1 MLHFVPRAMTVHGA
15 NPAVKKASVER
26 PALYIALMIT
36 NVVMANNVA
45 MASARRGALI
55 LVLAPLLELVGNKAK
70 L

>member
-1 MLHFVPRAMTVHGA
+1 MTVHGA
-15 NPAVKKASVER
+15 NPAAKKASVGK
-26 PALYIALMIT
+26 PAQSIAPMIT

-55 LVLAPLLELVGNKAK
+55 LVLVPLQGLVGIKAK